1 MQRGVFSWLKSGPLK
16 EDCDSVTF
24 RELHVFP
31 FLPRGRSS
39 RQKVAVVVNNVSFG
53 FTKLS

>member
-24 RELHVFP
+24 CELHVFP